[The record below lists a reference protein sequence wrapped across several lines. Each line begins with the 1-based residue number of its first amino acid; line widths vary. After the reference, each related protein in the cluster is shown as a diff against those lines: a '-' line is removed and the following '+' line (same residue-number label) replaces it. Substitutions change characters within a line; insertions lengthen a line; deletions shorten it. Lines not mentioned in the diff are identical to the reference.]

1 MKIKFS
7 NFKNKEYRMKYN
19 KLGTSEIKVSEIC
32 LGSMTWGTQNSEA
45 EGHAQMNYAFDHGV
59 NFIDT
64 AEMYPVNPISAQ
76 TAGRSEEII
85 GTWMKSRRNRHDVVI
100 ATKISGPGSS
110 TIRDGSGVSKRTIE
124 IALHNSLR
132 RLQTDYIDLYQIH
145 WPNRR
150 SYHFRQSWNYD
161 PSSQNVIETRDYI
174 LEALESFSKFIESG
188 KIRTIGLSN
197 ESCWGT
203 SQFLEIARANQLPR
217 VVSIQNEYSLLDRK
231 FDLDLAELAV
241 NEQVGL
247 LSFSP
252 LAAGILS
259 GKYQGNRIPPG
270 SRRSFSPD
278 IGGRY
283 TEHVIPVV
291 DEYLRVARKHGLD
304 PCQMALAFC
313 FMRPFMTSAI
323 IGATR
328 QHQLKNSIAA
338 AGMSLSSAVLNDISE
353 VHRRNPNPM
362 G

>member
-1 MKIKFS
+1 
-7 NFKNKEYRMKYN
+7 MKYKN
-19 KLGTSEIKVSEIC
+19 LGTSEIKVSEIC

-45 EGHAQMNYAFDHGV
+45 EGHAQMDYAFDRGV

-64 AEMYPVNPISAQ
+64 AEMYPVNPMSAQ
-76 TAGRSEEII
+76 TAGRSEEIV
-85 GTWMKSRRNRHDVVI
+85 GTWMRSRRNRHDVVI

-110 TIRDGSGVSKRTIE
+110 IVRDGSGVSKKTIE
-124 IALHNSLR
+124 LALHSSLK

-145 WPNRR
+145 WPNRGT
-150 SYHFRQSWNYD
+150 YHFRQSWKYD

-174 LEALESFSKFIESG
+174 LEALESLSEFIEAG
-188 KIRTIGLSN
+188 KIRTVGLSN

-203 SQFLEIARANQLPR
+203 SQFLEISRANHLPR

-247 LSFSP
+247 LAFSP

-259 GKYQGNRIPPG
+259 GKYQGDRTPPG
-270 SRRSFSPD
+270 SRRNFLPD

-283 TEHVIPVV
+283 TKHVIPVV

-313 FMRPFMTSAI
+313 LMRPFMTSAI
-323 IGATR
+323 IGATKQR
-328 QHQLKNSIAA
+328 QLEITIAA
-338 AGMSLSSAVLNDISE
+338 AGMSLSSDVLDDINE
-353 VHRRNPNPM
+353 VYRRHPNPM